1 MSKIKPTGA
10 ELEILNL
17 LWDNGPSSVREIHK
31 QLSEKRE
38 VFYTT
43 TLKTMQVMHSK
54 GFVDRDTSQRAHIYS
69 PSVARDNIQKN
80 LLGGLRD
87 ILYGGALGPGKPT
100 RQTAA
105 RMVARHRFSGRHVA
119 CLLRVM
125 SLPCRP

>member
-17 LWDNGPSSVREIHK
+17 LWENGPSSVREIHK

-54 GFVDRDTSQRAHIYS
+54 GYLDRDTSQRAHIYS
-69 PSVARDNIQKN
+69 PSLARDNIQKN

-87 ILYGGALGPGKPT
+87 TLFSGSTARLVISALGNDKPT
-100 RQTAA
+100 SAELEEIRKIIDQIEPDDA
-105 RMVARHRFSGRHVA
+105 
-119 CLLRVM
+119 
-125 SLPCRP
+125 